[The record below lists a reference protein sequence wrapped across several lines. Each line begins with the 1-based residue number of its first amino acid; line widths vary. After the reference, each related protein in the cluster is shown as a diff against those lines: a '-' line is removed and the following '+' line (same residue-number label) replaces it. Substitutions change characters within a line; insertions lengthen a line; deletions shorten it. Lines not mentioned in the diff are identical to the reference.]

1 MLSLSTSVFL
11 PWPLDPPCG
20 RCTVISN
27 RFIIC
32 LSETSTYV
40 SWPPL
45 DASGL
50 LPKSEEEKSL
60 RRKKSL
66 ALRLRVHRF
75 HHSTPPPPSRG
86 DLGLGTSDCSL
97 YSPAGGTT
105 WSCYC
110 SFPPPPSYSCG
121 NWWWILSWRWWW
133 SWCWKGSL
141 QLLVSSFGP
150 NLLAG
155 FWFESIM
162 RVVHLM
168 LLATGVFTRVSMF
181 FDASVRWC
189 WAKAEAVTSDT
200 GTLALPFSL
209 PFLGPYRERI
219 PVLLRD
225 ILPFLLPVSPNLCI
239 SLSLFYWNSEC
250 FMSTEGWSM
259 ESLVVILN
267 RVIYVEPWKHF
278 INVPLANTPVSYLS
292 ILSLELWT
300 LYATTFS

>member
-11 PWPLDPPCG
+11 PWPLDPPRG

-50 LPKSEEEKSL
+50 LPKSEEEESL

-75 HHSTPPPPSRG
+75 HHSTPPPSHG

-110 SFPPPPSYSCG
+110 SFPPPPSYSCSD
-121 NWWWILSWRWWW
+121 WWWILSWRWWW

-168 LLATGVFTRVSMF
+168 LLATGVFTRVSMCF
-181 FDASVRWC
+181 WCFGATVPGEGRGGDQWHRYAS
-189 WAKAEAVTSDT
+189 AS
-200 GTLALPFSL
+200 LLPSIFRSL
-209 PFLGPYRERI
+209 PREDPCPAKRYTA
-219 PVLLRD
+219 
-225 ILPFLLPVSPNLCI
+225 FSLPVSPNLCI

-267 RVIYVEPWKHF
+267 RVIYEEPWKHF

-292 ILSLELWT
+292 ILSFELWT